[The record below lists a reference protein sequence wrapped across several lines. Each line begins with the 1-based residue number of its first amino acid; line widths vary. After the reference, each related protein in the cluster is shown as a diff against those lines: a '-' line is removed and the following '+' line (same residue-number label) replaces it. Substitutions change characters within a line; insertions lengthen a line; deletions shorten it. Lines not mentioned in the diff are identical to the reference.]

1 MTTTA
6 RHITLNSAA
15 ALITIVVGL
24 LTAGSMVGG
33 YLVDNHR
40 RDAITQ
46 HRHDATTQ
54 RLNTGDLLNILCLRL
69 CVHIKVLLLKLCGQ
83 TQLNA
88 QVY

>member
-54 RLNTGDLLNILCLRL
+54 RLDRLEAEVKILRQEA
-69 CVHIKVLLLKLCGQ
+69 HKP
-83 TQLNA
+83 
-88 QVY
+88 